1 MPLGF
6 ERLNVRKQP
15 PNKLITFISPLD
27 GPDKAIAQDFLER
40 VAAIV
45 YPIMRDNG
53 LTVMSLDEFPTNKEF
68 WGRNFNAG
76 ECIQLVLKNPN
87 TGLWLP
93 FQFVQGVMIHE
104 LAHIKQ
110 MNHSRAFWSVNNKF
124 SAQLRTL
131 RSTGYTGEGFW
142 SAGRVLISSECT
154 QDRPL
159 AEVDMP
165 NSLCGGTYRTRTRTR
180 KNRTGADQATKK
192 PKLTYAEVQQRKK
205 ERKFGTSEGNK
216 VGADED
222 TRVQLEKGVKVKS
235 APKVAKSVRGRELR
249 AAAALKR
256 FETQAK
262 ESPKNE
268 DEDSTDYSDGEDE
281 KAIDVGGGKFLVP
294 VSKGEDGEDEEKA
307 MKNELMGLAG
317 ACGTGGDSGE
327 IGTGEKDGRQRVIGD
342 ARKQKSTSKEGPE
355 AITICDTSDD
365 ELIYVDSK
373 SSPKKSTTKKQ
384 IRGETAASPISIG
397 QGLLQSRFEIS
408 GGARGIS
415 CSCCSV
421 TNEPNA
427 VLCMVCSNVLEPD
440 KMENKW
446 KCLRAPCKDTS
457 YINAGDAGICGVC
470 GQRKQT

>member
-53 LTVMSLDEFPTNKEF
+53 LAVMSLDEFPTNKEF

-131 RSTGYTGEGFW
+131 LSTGYTGEGFW

-180 KNRTGADQATKK
+180 KNRTGTDQAAKK
-192 PKLTYAEVQQRKK
+192 PKLTYAEIQQRKK
-205 ERKFGTSEGNK
+205 ERKFGASEGNK
-216 VGADED
+216 VGADEG
-222 TRVQLEKGVKVKS
+222 TRVQLEKGAKVKS

-256 FETQAK
+256 FETQVK
-262 ESPKNE
+262 ESPKNK
-268 DEDSTDYSDGEDE
+268 DDDSTDYSDGEDE

-294 VSKGEDGEDEEKA
+294 VSKEEDGEDEEKA

-317 ACGTGGDSGE
+317 ACGVGGDSGG
-327 IGTGEKDGRQRVIGD
+327 IGTGEGVEKPRVVGD
-342 ARKQKSTSKEGPE
+342 ARKHKSTSKERSE

-365 ELIYVDSK
+365 EPICVDSK

-397 QGLLQSRFEIS
+397 QGLQSRFEIS
-408 GGARGIS
+408 GGSKGIS

-427 VLCMVCSNVLEPD
+427 VLCTICSNVLEPE

-446 KCLRAPCKDTS
+446 KCLRALCKDTS